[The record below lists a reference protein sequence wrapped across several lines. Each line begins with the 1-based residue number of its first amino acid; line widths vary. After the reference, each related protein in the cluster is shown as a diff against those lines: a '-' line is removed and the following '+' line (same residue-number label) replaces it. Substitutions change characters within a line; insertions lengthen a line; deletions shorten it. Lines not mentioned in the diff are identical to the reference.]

1 MPHIHELYDYTVG
14 PVIVYQD
21 RVLFVH
27 HPRYNKWLCP
37 GGHIELDE
45 DPEQALY
52 REIKEETG
60 LEVRLLT
67 TKPDFADPTVKALP
81 TPNYFDSHEAN
92 PPHRH
97 IGLIYFCEAL
107 TGDAKLSD
115 EHLEMRWLTED
126 DLTSPEYNIGPSIQF
141 YAREALK
148 SARTKR

>member
-21 RVLFVH
+21 KVLFVH

-67 TKPDFADPTVKALP
+67 DKPSYEDSTAKALP
-81 TPNYFDSHEAN
+81 TPNYLDSHEAN
-92 PPHRH
+92 SPHRH
-97 IGLIYFCEAL
+97 IGFVYFCEAL
-107 TGDAKLSD
+107 NGDATLSN
-115 EHLEMRWLTED
+115 EHLEMRWLSEEE
-126 DLTSPEYNIGPSIQF
+126 LGSPKYAISPSIQF

-148 SARTKR
+148 LARGKH